1 MTIYPRII
9 SLVLLPTLAFLFSA
23 CGSGGGGNPSPP
35 GAPESISIQ
44 ISPDAPTIHTG
55 ETIQF
60 TATVTGSDNLAVTWT
75 VAEENAGAITAEG
88 LYTAPNAPGIFHV
101 VATSQDDPGQQEIA
115 TVTVVDL
122 SLPPPISIRIT
133 PGAAQLATGQRLH
146 LTATVVGSDATV
158 VWEIEEGAA
167 GGFLT
172 PEEGGALY
180 TAPEAEG
187 TFHIFVFPEADPSV
201 RAVATMT
208 VITAPPPPP
217 GIVAVQ
223 IIPETMAIGT
233 GDTFRFEASVTGSAD
248 TAVVWT
254 VQQGPLGGSVDA
266 AGVYTA
272 PDRPG
277 SYDVIATSRADP
289 SKSARTTVTVTAP
302 IMVSLTPPAAA
313 ISIDQQQTFQ
323 AAVTGSDNR
332 NVVWSI
338 QEGAAGGTITPGAGG
353 RATYTAPGAE
363 GIFHVVATSQA
374 DPSRTATAA
383 VTVTARPV
391 ISVLIQPET
400 ASLSFGEQ
408 QTFTAAVSGHSNRS
422 VVWSIQEGPDGGT
435 MTENGLYTAPNR
447 EGTIHVV
454 AASSADPARRAIATV
469 TVKASIPGRTVE
481 RISIGPSGTQG
492 NGLSRRPFLGG
503 GGRYV
508 AFESTAS
515 NLVAG
520 DANGVQDLFV
530 RDREAGTTRRV
541 SVDSSGQEGNE
552 MSWGSKM
559 SGDGRFI
566 IFESQASN
574 LVPDDT
580 NGFTDIFLHDLQTGT
595 TERVSVGE
603 GGAQADSAS
612 GYAYVNRDGRYV
624 VFYSF
629 ADNLVPGD
637 TNAVGDV
644 FIRDRQTGETT
655 RLSVSDAGV
664 QGNEISFC
672 PSISDDGRYVSFIS
686 YSTNLVP
693 GDTNGSPDIFVHDR
707 QTGSTRRVS
716 VDSRGVE
723 GNLPSIDAK
732 ISGNGRIVAFYSE
745 ASNLVAGDTNR
756 VGDLFAHDLQTGTT
770 TRVSI
775 RSNGA
780 QGNRISYDARISRDG
795 RFVAFDSDATNLVEG
810 DTNGR
815 GDIFVHDRQTG
826 ITTRPSTDRNGVEGN
841 NGSHA
846 SRISGD
852 GQFIAFDSEAS
863 NLVPRDTNRETDVF
877 IASLP

>member
-1 MTIYPRII
+1 MTVCHRII
-9 SLVLLPTLAFLFSA
+9 SFIFVPTLALLFSA
-23 CGSGGGGNPSPP
+23 CGSGGGGDPSPP
-35 GAPESISIQ
+35 GAPKAISIQ

-55 ETIQF
+55 EAIQF
-60 TATVTGSDNLAVTWT
+60 TATVDGSDNFAVTWT
-75 VAEENAGAITAEG
+75 VAEENAGAITPEG
-88 LYTAPNAPGIFHV
+88 LYTAPDAPGIFHV
-101 VATSQDDPGQQEIA
+101 VATSQADPSRQEIA

-122 SLPPPISIRIT
+122 SLPVPISIRII
-133 PGAAQLATGQRLH
+133 PEAAQLATGQRLH
-146 LTATVVGSDATV
+146 LTATVGGSDAAV
-158 VWEIEEGAA
+158 VWEIEEGEA

-180 TAPEAEG
+180 TAPGVEG
-187 TFHIFVFPEADPSV
+187 TFRIFVFPEADPSV
-201 RAVATMT
+201 RAVATIT
-208 VITAPPPPP
+208 VVAVPPPPP
-217 GIVAVQ
+217 GTVAVQ

-233 GDTFRFEASVTGSAD
+233 GETFRFETSVTGSTDA
-248 TAVVWT
+248 AVVWT

-289 SKSARTTVTVTAP
+289 SKSARATVTVTAP
-302 IMVSLTPPAAA
+302 IMVSLTPAAAA

-332 NVVWSI
+332 NVIWSI

-363 GIFHVVATSQA
+363 GIFHLVAASQA

-383 VTVTARPV
+383 VTVTFRPV
-391 ISVLIQPET
+391 ISVVIQPET
-400 ASLSFGEQ
+400 VSLSSNEQ
-408 QTFTAAVSGHSNRS
+408 QPFTATVNGHSNRS
-422 VVWSIQEGPDGGT
+422 VVWSVQETEAGT
-435 MTENGLYTAPNR
+435 ITENGLYTAPNR
-447 EGTIHVV
+447 EGTFHVV
-454 AASSADPARRAIATV
+454 AASGADPVRRAIATV
-469 TVKASIPGRTVE
+469 TVRASIPGRTVE
-481 RISIGPSGTQG
+481 RISVGPSGTEG

-508 AFESTAS
+508 AFESIAS

-520 DANGVQDLFV
+520 DTNGVQDLFV
-530 RDREAGTTRRV
+530 RDRETGTTRRV
-541 SVDSSGQEGNE
+541 SVDSSGREGNDI
-552 MSWGSKM
+552 SFGSKM

-566 IFESQASN
+566 IFESQANN

-595 TERVSVGE
+595 TERISVGT

-810 DTNGR
+810 DTNGQ

>member
-1 MTIYPRII
+1 MTVCHRII
-9 SLVLLPTLAFLFSA
+9 SFIFVPTLALLFSA
-23 CGSGGGGNPSPP
+23 CGSGGGADPSPP
-35 GAPESISIQ
+35 GAPKAISIQ
-44 ISPDAPTIHTG
+44 ISPNAPTIHTG
-55 ETIQF
+55 EAIQF
-60 TATVTGSDNLAVTWT
+60 TATVDGSDNLAVTWT
-75 VAEENAGAITAEG
+75 VAEENAGSITPEG
-88 LYTAPNAPGIFHV
+88 LYTAPDLPGVFHV
-101 VATSQDDPGQQEIA
+101 VATSQADPGRQEIA
-115 TVTVVDL
+115 TITVVDF
-122 SLPPPISIRIT
+122 SLPVPISIRIT
-133 PGAAQLATGQRLH
+133 PEAAQLATGQRLH
-146 LTATVVGSDATV
+146 LTATVGGSNSAV
-158 VWEIEEGAA
+158 VWEIEEGKA

-180 TAPEAEG
+180 TAPGEEG
-187 TFHIFVFPEADPSV
+187 TFRIFVFPEADPSV
-201 RAVATMT
+201 RAVATIT

-223 IIPETMAIGT
+223 IIPETIAIGT
-233 GDTFRFEASVTGSAD
+233 GETFRFEASVTGSAD
-248 TAVVWT
+248 TAVSWT

-289 SKSARTTVTVTAP
+289 SKSARATVTVTAP
-302 IMVSLTPPAAA
+302 IMLSLTPAAAA
-313 ISIDQQQTFQ
+313 ISIGQQQTFQ
-323 AAVTGSDNR
+323 ASVTGSDNR

-338 QEGAAGGTITPGAGG
+338 QEGAAGGTITPGAGA

-391 ISVLIQPET
+391 ISVVIQPET
-400 ASLSFGEQ
+400 VSLSSNKQ
-408 QTFTAAVSGHSNRS
+408 QPFTATVNGHSNRS
-422 VVWSIQEGPDGGT
+422 VVWSVQETEAGT
-435 MTENGLYTAPNR
+435 ITENGLYTAPNR
-447 EGTIHVV
+447 EGTFHVV
-454 AASSADPARRAIATV
+454 AASGADPARRAIATV
-469 TVKASIPGRTVE
+469 TVRTSIPGRTVE
-481 RISIGPSGTQG
+481 RVSVGPSGTEG

-503 GGRYV
+503 DGRYV
-508 AFESTAS
+508 AFESIAS

-520 DANGVQDLFV
+520 DTNGVQDLFV

-541 SVDSSGQEGNE
+541 SVDSSGREGNDI
-552 MSWGSKM
+552 SFGSKM

-566 IFESQASN
+566 IFESQANN

-595 TERVSVGE
+595 TERVSVGA

-629 ADNLVPGD
+629 ADNLVSGD
-637 TNAVGDV
+637 TNAVGDI

-655 RLSVSDAGV
+655 RLSVSDAEV

-826 ITTRPSTDRNGVEGN
+826 NTARPSTDRSGVEGN

-852 GQFIAFDSEAS
+852 GQFIAFDSEAN
-863 NLVPRDTNRETDVF
+863 NLVPGDTNRETDVF